1 MATVKVVSSKAS
13 IGVAINYVT
22 RLDKTRPD
30 LISGQNLNPGFA
42 AQQMQITKKLY
53 GKTGGRTYKHF
64 IQSYH
69 RDEKITPEYAH
80 ALAQEFAAKA
90 GLFRGFEVLIATH
103 TDREHIHTHFIV
115 NSVNAETGRK
125 IHMDASN
132 LKDLRDLSDDI
143 CREHGLTVTEPGK
156 SFSGEKKPAVTA
168 SKKGTYQVLQKGM
181 QGEADSYVCRIFLAV
196 INAISSSRSKEQFID
211 LLKQKKI
218 DVTWTARKY
227 ITFTDLVRQMEG
239 ESKCKIRN
247 SKLEKYFHTD
257 FSKEALLRQFEMN
270 DRIFK
275 EMENHEWPVQ
285 LTAEDCRIIYEHIRY
300 AFWAME
306 EDEIYSFPSFRLTKM
321 VIKYTQPSPAI
332 KEKIKTYIDQSE
344 IMQRK
349 REAGMLLPVT
359 AVVKPGPKKS
369 KHENEF
375 LTELKK
381 EMGID
386 MPQQRARQ
394 RDWGFELD

>member
-1 MATVKVVSSKAS
+1 MATIKVVSSKAS

-22 RLDKTRPD
+22 RPDKTRPD
-30 LISGQNLNPGFA
+30 LISGQNLNPRFA

-69 RDEKITPEYAH
+69 KDEKITPEYAH

-90 GLFRGFEVLIATH
+90 GLFRGFEILIATH

-132 LKDLRDLSDDI
+132 LQDLRDLSDDI
-143 CREHGLTVTEPGK
+143 CRKHDLPATEPGK
-156 SFSGEKKPAVTA
+156 SFSEKKNPAVTA
-168 SKKGTYQVLQKGM
+168 SKKETYQMLQKGL
-181 QGEADSYVCRIFLAV
+181 QGTVDSYVCRIFLAV
-196 INAISSSRSKEQFID
+196 VNAIASSKSKKQFID
-211 LLKQKKI
+211 LMKQKRI

-227 ITFTDLVRQMEG
+227 ITFTDLLRQMEG

-247 SKLEKYFHTD
+247 SKLEQYFHID
-257 FSKEALLRQFEMN
+257 FSKETLLRQFEMN
-270 DRIFK
+270 DRTFK
-275 EMENHEWPVQ
+275 EREMREQPVQ
-285 LTAEDCRIIYEHIRY
+285 LMAEDYRIIYEHIRY
-300 AFWAME
+300 AFQAME
-306 EDEIYSFPSFRLTKM
+306 EDGVYSFPSFRLTKM

-332 KEKIKTYIDQSE
+332 KEKIKKYIDQSE
-344 IMQRK
+344 IIQRK

-381 EMGID
+381 EMSID